1 MSFNWLDFV
10 LLAVVLITVVIGL
23 VKGFIRETIGVASV
37 ILGLVLAGQYY
48 ENLSALL
55 RPVITPALLDDF
67 VSFLLIF
74 FAAVLLGWVTA
85 SLLSHWTKGPFKFFN
100 HLLGGAFGF
109 LKGLLICGVVVL
121 ALLVF
126 SVEKEAVS
134 KSQLAPY
141 ALYVTNGI
149 VQFVPQELK
158 ARFKSIYRDI
168 KEKVGK
174 HGEKN

>member
-1 MSFNWLDFV
+1 MNFNWLDFV
-10 LLAVVLITVVIGL
+10 LLIVVLMTIVIGL
-23 VKGFIRETIGVASV
+23 VKGFIRETIGVAAV

-55 RPVITPALLDDF
+55 RPLIASEMLDHF
-67 VSFLLIF
+67 VSFLVIF
-74 FAAVLLGWVTA
+74 FAVVVMGWIA
-85 SLLSHWTKGPFKFFN
+85 AGLLSRWTKGPFKVFN

-109 LKGLLICGVVVL
+109 LKGLLICGVVVM

-126 SVEKEAVS
+126 SIEKQAVS
-134 KSQLAPY
+134 KSRLAPY

-168 KEKVGK
+168 KGKVGK

>member
-1 MSFNWLDFV
+1 MNFNWLDFV
-10 LLAVVLITVVIGL
+10 LLAVVLVTVVIGL
-23 VKGFIRETIGVASV
+23 VKGFIREVIGVAAV

-55 RPVITPALLDDF
+55 RPLISPEMLDHF

-74 FAAVLLGWVTA
+74 FAVVVLGWVTA
-85 SLLSHWTKGPFKFFN
+85 SLLSRWTKGPFKFFN

-109 LKGLLICGVVVL
+109 LKGLLICGVVVM

-134 KSQLAPY
+134 KSRLAPY

-158 ARFKSIYRDI
+158 VRFKSIYRDI
-168 KEKVGK
+168 KGKVGK